1 MPRDA
6 TATRERIVEAAT
18 RSTLHR
24 GFSATS
30 IEQVVQDAGVTKGAF
45 FHHFAS
51 KADLGRAILD
61 RYAAE
66 DLETLERTWSRAES
80 LARDPLG
87 QLLLFVGLVAD
98 LDSPGYG
105 DPGCVYASYLYERQL
120 GIDGAEQVIER
131 AVLAWRAR
139 FRAKLDEVVRTHP
152 PRLPIDEDALSD
164 LLFSTSEG
172 AYVVAR
178 ATRSPDLVRRQI
190 LQLRNYLELLFE
202 SPPAPAHPA

>member
-6 TATRERIVEAAT
+6 TATRERIIDAAT

-30 IEQVVQDAGVTKGAF
+30 VDQVVRDAGVTKGAF
-45 FHHFAS
+45 FHHFPT
-51 KADLGRAILD
+51 KADLGRAILG

-66 DLETLERTWSRAES
+66 DLDTLNGTWERAES
-80 LARDPLG
+80 LARDPLQ

-98 LDSPGYG
+98 LDAPGYG

-120 GIDGAEQVIER
+120 GIDGADAVIER
-131 AVLAWRAR
+131 AVIAWRAR
-139 FRAKLDEVVRTHP
+139 FLAKLDEVVAVHP
-152 PRLPIDEDALSD
+152 PRIPIDREALAD

-172 AYVVAR
+172 AYVVAH
-178 ATRSPDLVRRQI
+178 ATRSPDVVRRQL
-190 LQLRNYLELLFE
+190 LQVRNYFELLFA
-202 SPPAPAHPA
+202 PAPA